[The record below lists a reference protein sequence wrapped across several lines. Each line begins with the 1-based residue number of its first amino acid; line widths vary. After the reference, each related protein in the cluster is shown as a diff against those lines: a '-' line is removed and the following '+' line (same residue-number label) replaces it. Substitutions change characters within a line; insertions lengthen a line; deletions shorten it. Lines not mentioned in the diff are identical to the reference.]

1 MSFHIHQKI
10 ITILGNFFAETRLV
24 KVNCT
29 CSCTFAF
36 LHMWALLKFRFNPS
50 SHRTHY
56 ISHLHLLFL
65 RLWFMHLPYHFHSHV
80 SLFLSCRLCFRS
92 LPLKYGW
99 QSFFSFSS
107 ITKTIRKIPSS
118 SLCIYLLFHTHTI
131 LHQEYMHQ
139 LYPHPERRT
148 KKEICLKAR
157 QLINNICL
165 LCHRQA
171 K

>member
-1 MSFHIHQKI
+1 MSFHTHQKI

-36 LHMWALLKFRFNPS
+36 LHMWALLKFQFNPS

-65 RLWFMHLPYHFHSHV
+65 RLWFMHLPYHLHSHV

-92 LPLKYGW
+92 LPLKHGW
-99 QSFFSFSS
+99 QSFFFFLPSQRPLEKYPLVAYAFTYCF
-107 ITKTIRKIPSS
+107 ILIPYCIR
-118 SLCIYLLFHTHTI
+118 
-131 LHQEYMHQ
+131 
-139 LYPHPERRT
+139 
-148 KKEICLKAR
+148 
-157 QLINNICL
+157 NICINYIHTL
-165 LCHRQA
+165 KGEQRKKYVWKQGN
-171 K
+171 